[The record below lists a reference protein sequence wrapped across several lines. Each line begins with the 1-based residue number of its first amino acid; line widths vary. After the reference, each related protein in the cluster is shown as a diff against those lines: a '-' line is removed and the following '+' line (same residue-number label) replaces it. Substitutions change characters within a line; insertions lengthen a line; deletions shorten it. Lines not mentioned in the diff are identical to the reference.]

1 MSSFAIAPPPMSPQ
15 ASGFGGM
22 GFQQRQSQSQSQQQQ
37 ATGQKSGLDKYQSLI

>member
-15 ASGFGGM
+15 ASGYGGM
-22 GFQQRQSQSQSQQQQ
+22 GFQQQQSQSQQQQ